1 VSASAGVLATG
12 DGVASRLRRRLMA
25 AFCQTQVYRLTL
37 IGSVPKGLVL
47 ALPIRW
53 PGDVTRGALLLAGE
67 FTLAGETVRQPAP
80 RGDPQGPGEDW
91 LAEYHGFGWLA
102 DLAATGNIAARD
114 VARQAMG
121 EWLKADRIWRSLA
134 WRADVVAARLVAWV
148 TLFDAFFARPGEPDR
163 LRDAILASIAR
174 QYRHLGRVAGCDCVG
189 AARLQAFKGLVI
201 GGVALGVGERR
212 LGRTL
217 AALSRELPAQ
227 ILPDGGHVE
236 RSPVVQLTVLR
247 DLVDIRTALRAA
259 HVVVP
264 EAVQMA
270 IDRMAPVLRMFRHG
284 DGRLAQFNDTSE
296 EYGALADLALTRSEV
311 RGRAVLSAPHSGFQR
326 LQAGKTIVL
335 ADTGA
340 PPPHGLD
347 RHAHAG
353 TLSFEMS
360 CGRERL
366 IVNCGA
372 WRGPSARWRLA
383 ARNSA
388 AHSTLI
394 VADTNSAEI
403 LPDFTLGRRPVVS
416 KVDRAEEDGSSWIS
430 ATHDGYAGNFGLTH
444 SRQLALSADG
454 DDLRGEDALA
464 GRAGEGFAIRFHLH
478 PSVQVS
484 LLQDGAA
491 ALLRLPSGTGFR
503 LRAEGAQMSL
513 GESIYLGAGE
523 AKKTQQIVLSG
534 HVGTQGATVRW
545 AIRREGKKAAEA

>member
-1 VSASAGVLATG
+1 MNAGALATG
-12 DGVASRLRRRLMA
+12 DEFADRLRRRLMA
-25 AFCQTQVYRLTL
+25 TLCQTQFYRLTL
-37 IGSVPKGLVL
+37 AGAAPKGLAV
-47 ALPIRW
+47 ALPLRW
-53 PGDVTRGALLLAGE
+53 PGDATRGTLLLAGE

-80 RGDPQGPGEDW
+80 RGNPSGPGEEW
-91 LAEYHGFGWLA
+91 LAEFHGFGWLA

-114 VARQAMG
+114 VGRQAIG
-121 EWLKADRIWRSLA
+121 EWLKADRVWRPLV
-134 WRADVVAARLVAWV
+134 WRADIVAARLVAWI
-148 TLFDAFFARPGEPDR
+148 TLFDAFFARPNEPDR
-163 LRDAILASIAR
+163 LRDAVLGSIAR
-174 QYRHLGRVAGCDCVG
+174 QHRHLGRVAGWDCIG
-189 AARLQAFKGLVI
+189 AARLQALKGLVI
-201 GGVALGVGERR
+201 AGVALGVSERR
-212 LGRTL
+212 LTRIL
-217 AALSRELPAQ
+217 AVLSRELPTQ

-247 DLVDIRTALRAA
+247 DLVDTRTALRAV

-264 EAVQMA
+264 EPLQMA

-296 EYGALADLALTRSEV
+296 EYGALADLVLTRSEV

-326 LQAGKTIVL
+326 LQAGKTVVL
-335 ADTGA
+335 VDTGA

-366 IVNCGA
+366 VVNCGA
-372 WRGPSARWRLA
+372 WRGPSATWRRA
-383 ARNSA
+383 ARNTA
-388 AHSTLI
+388 AHSTLV

-403 LPDFTLGRRPVVS
+403 LPDGTLGRRPAVS
-416 KVDRAEEDGSSWIS
+416 KVARTEEDGNSWIS
-430 ATHDGYAGNFGLTH
+430 AMHDGYAGPFGLTH
-444 SRQLALSADG
+444 GRQLFLSPDG
-454 DDLRGEDALA
+454 DDLRGEDSVV

-478 PSVQVS
+478 PTVQVS
-484 LLQDGAA
+484 LLQDGGA
-491 ALLRLPSGTGFR
+491 ALLRLPSGAGFR

-523 AKKTQQIVLSG
+523 TKKTQQLVLSG